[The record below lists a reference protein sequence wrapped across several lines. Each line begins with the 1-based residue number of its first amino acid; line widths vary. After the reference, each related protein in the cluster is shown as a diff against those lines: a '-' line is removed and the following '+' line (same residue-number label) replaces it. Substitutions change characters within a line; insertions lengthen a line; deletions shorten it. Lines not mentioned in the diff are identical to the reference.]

1 MVIVDVKQ
9 QEMHNTELLIRAL
22 NRRLESYG
30 KIMYTPEYSQE
41 LTHLEQYND
50 LEKKIYAMFS
60 RNRYLTFSNGQFGK
74 SVSDNMIGRKGDYI
88 QISRSKA
95 VIEDLITLQSEMQV
109 IVDTTPTW
117 QELQQTA
124 ERDAGRKLTRKE
136 KNEMILRLSTI
147 KKIESLVEFLGESEQ
162 ADVTD
167 SKLQDL
173 LKPFRGA
180 SKGGTRQK
188 GQKTAQAD
196 WDALIDYLKEKY
208 LGISSPVRGTIAQ
221 EAQPQQQFDDKF
233 TNEQGL
239 LDFSK
244 STKSFKRS
252 N

>member
-9 QEMHNTELLIRAL
+9 QEMHNTELLIRAI

-30 KIMYTPEYSQE
+30 KVMYTPEYSQE
-41 LTHLEQYND
+41 KSHLEQYND
-50 LEKKIYAMFS
+50 LEKKIYAMFA
-60 RNRYLTFSNGQFGK
+60 RNGYLTSTFSNGQLST
-74 SVSDNMIGRKGDYI
+74 SVSNHMVGRKGNYI

-95 VIEDLITLQSEMQV
+95 VIEELITLQSEMQA
-109 IVDTTPTW
+109 IVNSTLTW

-124 ERDAGRKLTRKE
+124 EREAGKKLSRKE

-147 KKIESLVEFLGESEQ
+147 KKIESMIEFLGESEN

-173 LKPFRGA
+173 LKPFRGV

-188 GQKTAQAD
+188 GQKVAQSD
-196 WDALIDYLKEKY
+196 WDALVDYLKQKY
-208 LGISSPVRGTIAQ
+208 LGTTPTVTGAISQTVQS
-221 EAQPQQQFDDKF
+221 QQFDDKF

-244 STKSFKRS
+244 SNKSF
-252 N
+252 

>member
-1 MVIVDVKQ
+1 MNIVDVKQ

-30 KIMYTPEYSQE
+30 KIMYTPEFSQE
-41 LTHLEQYND
+41 TTHIEQYND
-50 LEKKIYAMFS
+50 LEKKIYAMFA
-60 RNRYLTFSNGQFGK
+60 RNGYLTSTFSNGQLST
-74 SVSDNMIGRKGDYI
+74 SVSNNMVGQKGNYI

-95 VIEDLITLQSEMQV
+95 VLEELITLQSEMKA

-124 ERDAGRKLTRKE
+124 ERETGRKLTRKE

-147 KKIESLVEFLGESEQ
+147 KKIESMVEFLGESENVD
-162 ADVTD
+162 ATD

-173 LKPFRGA
+173 LKPFRGT

-188 GQKTAQAD
+188 GQKASQSD
-196 WDALIDYLKEKY
+196 WDSLVAYLKQKY
-208 LGISSPVRGTIAQ
+208 LGINSAVSGAVAQ
-221 EAQPQQQFDDKF
+221 AVQPPQFDDKF
-233 TNEQGL
+233 TNELGL

-244 STKSFKRS
+244 SNKLF
-252 N
+252 

>member
-41 LTHLEQYND
+41 TTHIEQYNA
-50 LEKKIYAMFS
+50 LEKKIYAMFA
-60 RNRYLTFSNGQFGK
+60 RNGYLTSTFSNGQLST
-74 SVSDNMIGRKGDYI
+74 SVSDNMVGQKGNYI

-95 VIEDLITLQSEMQV
+95 VLEELITLQSEMKA

-124 ERDAGRKLTRKE
+124 ERETGRKLTRKE

-147 KKIESLVEFLGESEQ
+147 KKIESMVEFLGESEN

-173 LKPFRGA
+173 LKPFRSA

-188 GQKTAQAD
+188 GQKVAQSD
-196 WDALIDYLKEKY
+196 WDALVDYLKQKY
-208 LGISSPVRGTIAQ
+208 LGTTPTVTDTVAQ
-221 EAQPQQQFDDKF
+221 AVQPQKFDDKF

-244 STKSFKRS
+244 SNKSF
-252 N
+252 

>member
-9 QEMHNTELLIRAL
+9 QEMHNTELLIRAI

-30 KIMYTPEYSQE
+30 KVMYTPEYSQE
-41 LTHLEQYND
+41 ATHLEHYND
-50 LEKKIYAMFS
+50 LEKKIYAMFA
-60 RNRYLTFSNGQFGK
+60 RNGYLTSTFSNGQLST
-74 SVSDNMIGRKGDYI
+74 SVSDNMVGQKGNYI

-95 VIEDLITLQSEMQV
+95 VIEELITLQSEMKA
-109 IVDTTPTW
+109 IVDATPTW

-124 ERDAGRKLTRKE
+124 EREAGRKLSRKE

-147 KKIESLVEFLGESEQ
+147 KKIESMVEFLGESEN

-173 LKPFRGA
+173 LKPFRGSA
-180 SKGGTRQK
+180 KGGTRQR
-188 GQKTAQAD
+188 GQRVAQSD
-196 WDALIDYLKEKY
+196 WDALVDYLKQKY
-208 LGISSPVRGTIAQ
+208 LGTTTTTPDAIAQ
-221 EAQPQQQFDDKF
+221 AVQPQQQFDEKF

-244 STKSFKRS
+244 SNKSF
-252 N
+252 

>member
-30 KIMYTPEYSQE
+30 KVMYTPEYSQDI
-41 LTHLEQYND
+41 THLEQYND
-50 LEKKIYAMFS
+50 LEKKIYAMFA
-60 RNRYLTFSNGQFGK
+60 RNGYLTFSNGQFGN
-74 SVSDNMIGRKGDYI
+74 SVSADMIGRKGDYI

-95 VIEDLITLQSEMQV
+95 VIEELITLQTEMQA
-109 IVDTTPTW
+109 IVNSTPTW

-124 ERDAGRKLTRKE
+124 ERESGRKLTRKE
-136 KNEMILRLSTI
+136 KNEMIKRLSTI
-147 KKIESLVEFLGESEQ
+147 KKIESLVEFLGESEKV
-162 ADVTD
+162 DVTD

-180 SKGGTRQK
+180 SKGGTRPK
-188 GQKTAQAD
+188 GQKVAQSD
-196 WDALIDYLKEKY
+196 WEALVDYLKQEH
-208 LGISSPVRGTIAQ
+208 LGITPTEQGTIAQ
-221 EAQPQQQFDDKF
+221 TEQPQQQFDDKF

-244 STKSFKRS
+244 GTKLF
-252 N
+252 